1 MKDTYEIVWDYIV
14 ELRQSD
20 YSKSTVRR
28 YSECLLHFKNY
39 MKRTGIKHLCSI
51 DIDQYIRERVSETGR
66 DATAFKQD
74 LVAIRKLVEYGVRIK
89 HFSEGENLNVSC
101 ASSDQLI
108 RLYSKNA
115 RSEIDEHLHEWANK
129 ADIVDDIKYQ
139 RIMLKYY
146 VQFMSK
152 ARPLQSFYADRM
164 TWKQI
169 SEKGIEM
176 PDSKMFKLSDGARR
190 ILLQWKAVSRFA
202 DENDLVFCNEIGCR
216 YDFILAIL
224 NMATGIKF
232 DLLVKIQS
240 SNHNDEVYNRLKSAW
255 ETIQEIYTEAFDANK
270 KTYASRMASA
280 RFDALRGRAGNGE
293 STDQVMMLTRA
304 DGD

>member
-1 MKDTYEIVWDYIV
+1 MERTVNIFNGCIEDLEKNGYVP
-14 ELRQSD
+14 
-20 YSKSTVRR
+20 STIRR
-28 YSECLLHFKNY
+28 YRDCLGNFKKYLNRH
-39 MKRTGIKHLCSI
+39 KVNHLCSS
-51 DIDQYIRERVSETGR
+51 DIDQYIRDRVSETGR

-74 LVAIRKLVEYGVRIK
+74 LVAIRKLVDYGVRIK
-89 HFSEGENLNVSC
+89 HFSENDNFNVSC

-115 RSEIDEHLHEWANK
+115 WSDIDEHLHEWANK
-129 ADIVDDIKYQ
+129 ADIGEDVKYQ

-202 DENDLVFCNEIGCR
+202 DENDLVFCNEVG
-216 YDFILAIL
+216 
-224 NMATGIKF
+224 
-232 DLLVKIQS
+232 
-240 SNHNDEVYNRLKSAW
+240 
-255 ETIQEIYTEAFDANK
+255 
-270 KTYASRMASA
+270 
-280 RFDALRGRAGNGE
+280 
-293 STDQVMMLTRA
+293 
-304 DGD
+304 

>member
-1 MKDTYEIVWDYIV
+1 MERTVNIFNGCIE
-14 ELRQSD
+14 EME
-20 YSKSTVRR
+20 KSGYVPSTIRR
-28 YSECLLHFKNY
+28 YRDCLGNFKKYLNRH
-39 MKRTGIKHLCSI
+39 KINHLCSS
-51 DIDQYIRERVSETGR
+51 DIDQYIRDRVSETGR

-74 LVAIRKLVEYGVRIK
+74 LVAIRKLVDYGVRIK
-89 HFSEGENLNVSC
+89 HFNENDNFNVSC
-101 ASSDQLI
+101 ASSDQFI

-115 RSEIDEHLHEWANK
+115 WSEIDGHLHEWANK
-129 ADIVDDIKYQ
+129 ADIGDGVKYQ

-164 TWKQI
+164 KWKQI

-176 PDSKMFKLSDGARR
+176 PDRNMFKLPDGARR
-190 ILLQWKAVSRFA
+190 ILLQWKAVSRFS
-202 DENDLVFCNEIGCR
+202 DENDLVFCNEVGCR
-216 YDFILAIL
+216 SDFILAIL